1 MCLRHH
7 TWGRFGFDRAFD
19 VGKLRVGALF
29 FVINEQ
35 KTINGNNNVVSL
47 NFGGQRAALAAA

>member
-1 MCLRHH
+1 
-7 TWGRFGFDRAFD
+7 
-19 VGKLRVGALF
+19 VGKLRVGELF

-35 KTINGNNNVVSL
+35 KTINGNDNVVTL